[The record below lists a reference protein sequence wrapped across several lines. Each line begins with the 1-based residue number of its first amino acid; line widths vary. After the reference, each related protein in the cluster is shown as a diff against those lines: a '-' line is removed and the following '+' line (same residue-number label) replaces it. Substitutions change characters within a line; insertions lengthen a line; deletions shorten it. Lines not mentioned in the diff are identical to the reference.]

1 MRKNEFAKKTI
12 SSDSSSDSNSDSST
26 DSTRNAKIVKKAD
39 KKTDYN
45 SEASTDSKKAKMDQ
59 KRDKNE
65 EVTKNK
71 DEKKNE
77 KEKEKKKTSSSATV
91 RTPKYALVIW
101 VETENYSVIP
111 VSSIKKK
118 TMLYDPN
125 IIEDLPHVGTGLE
138 PKEGGKN
145 MQHQCKNWVVSVL
158 AGECVSIN

>member
-1 MRKNEFAKKTI
+1 
-12 SSDSSSDSNSDSST
+12 
-26 DSTRNAKIVKKAD
+26 
-39 KKTDYN
+39 
-45 SEASTDSKKAKMDQ
+45 MDQ

-118 TMLYDPN
+118 SMLYDPN
-125 IIEDLPHVGTGLE
+125 IIEDLPHVGTGPE
-138 PKEGGKN
+138 PKEGWK
-145 MQHQCKNWVVSVL
+145 KYAASVQKM
-158 AGECVSIN
+158 GRKCFSR

>member
-1 MRKNEFAKKTI
+1 MA
-12 SSDSSSDSNSDSST
+12 
-26 DSTRNAKIVKKAD
+26 
-39 KKTDYN
+39 
-45 SEASTDSKKAKMDQ
+45 
-59 KRDKNE
+59 
-65 EVTKNK
+65 KNK

-77 KEKEKKKTSSSATV
+77 KEKEKKKTTSSATV

-101 VETENYSVIP
+101 VETKNYSVIP

>member
-77 KEKEKKKTSSSATV
+77 KENEKKKTSSSATV

-101 VETENYSVIP
+101 VETKNYSVIP

-125 IIEDLPHVGTGLE
+125 IIEDLPHVGTGPE
-138 PKEGGKN
+138 PKEGWK
-145 MQHQCKNWVVSVL
+145 KYAASVQKM
-158 AGECVSIN
+158 GRKCFSR